1 MQRRDPDVPPPWMDE
16 YERSIRKK
24 VHDANILTPG
34 EWVYLVGVFGAA
46 RDLDEIVR
54 KTESKS

>member
-1 MQRRDPDVPPPWMDE
+1 MSPLRDPNVPPPWMDK

-24 VHDANILTPG
+24 IFDANILTPA

-46 RDLDEIVR
+46 RDLPETQ
-54 KTESKS
+54 KEP